1 MNYSRTVQVLSK
13 YKSSTLTQVA
23 LNCGFPTEGTK
34 QNKIDLIYNGLKLYN
49 VTGDNI
55 DILSI
60 DIGIKNFAYCKSKL
74 DFSNIKLE
82 NWQNNKLENWQNNK
96 LENWQNNQLENW
108 QNNQLEIWQNINLEN
123 WQNINL
129 NEKFK
134 YNQLSNIIDEKN
146 HLSYLSNCIINQ
158 IIMIPPFPKIITIE
172 NQRTRSNGLTATLP
186 TVLTNYTLENMLY
199 SSIYT
204 NKLYNEKFNPLVIP
218 LNSRNM
224 VNFWIN
230 RFLKKSNIK
239 FNSLLT
245 KKLRINLVLHL
256 LTNNIIKLDIDLK
269 DLSIV
274 DKKPNYLLKLINAHS
289 SNKISKIDDLV
300 DCLLYNYMM
309 IQFLQ
314 NQSSLANVIQ
324 HDLDL
329 DSFVNNLN
337 DKYFEYAKNLNLQ
350 MK

>member
-34 QNKIDLIYNGLKLYN
+34 LNKIDLIYNGLKLYN

-74 DFSNIKLE
+74 SDFSNPELKNWPNVKLK
-82 NWQNNKLENWQNNK
+82 NWQNV
-96 LENWQNNQLENW
+96 
-108 QNNQLEIWQNINLEN
+108 
-123 WQNINL
+123 NL

-146 HLSYLSNCIINQ
+146 YLSYLSNCIINE
-158 IIMIPPFPKIITIE
+158 IIMITPFPKIITIE

-269 DLSIV
+269 ELSIV

-314 NQSSLANVIQ
+314 NQSTLANVIE

>member
-34 QNKIDLIYNGLKLYN
+34 LHKIDLIYNGLKLYN
-49 VTGDNI
+49 FTGDNI

-74 DFSNIKLE
+74 NDFSNLKLK
-82 NWQNNKLENWQNNK
+82 NWQNV
-96 LENWQNNQLENW
+96 
-108 QNNQLEIWQNINLEN
+108 
-123 WQNINL
+123 NL

-146 HLSYLSNCIINQ
+146 YLSYLSNCIINE
-158 IIMIPPFPKIITIE
+158 IIMITPYPKIITIE
-172 NQRTRSNGLTATLP
+172 NQRTRSNGLAATLP

-204 NKLYNEKFNPLVIP
+204 NKLYNKNFNPLVIP

-256 LTNNIIKLDIDLK
+256 LTNNIINLDIDLK
-269 DLSIV
+269 ELSIV

-314 NQSSLANVIQ
+314 NQSSLANVIE